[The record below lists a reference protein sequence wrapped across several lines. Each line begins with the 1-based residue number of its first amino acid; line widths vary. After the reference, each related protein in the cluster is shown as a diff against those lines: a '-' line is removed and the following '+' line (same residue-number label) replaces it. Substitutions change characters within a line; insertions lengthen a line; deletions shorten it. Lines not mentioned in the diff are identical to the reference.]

1 MRRYS
6 DAPLM
11 SGGTRYGSSETVYN
25 IRQAISSGAIKYRE
39 QVITETQRLD
49 VLAGIE
55 YGDSSLWWVI
65 AAASNIGW
73 GLQVPPGI
81 SLKIPRIEDVGKF
94 V

>member
-1 MRRYS
+1 MRRYA

-25 IRQAISSGAIKYRE
+25 IRNAISSGALRCRE
-39 QVITETQRLD
+39 QVMTETQRLD

-55 YGDSSLWWVI
+55 YGDSSLWWII

-73 GLQVPPGI
+73 GMQIPPGNLI
-81 SLKIPRIEDVGKF
+81 RIPRLEDVGKF
-94 V
+94 I

>member
-6 DAPLM
+6 GASLM
-11 SGGTRYGSSETVYN
+11 SGGTRYGTNETVYN
-25 IRQAISSGAIKYRE
+25 IRRAISSGALKCRE
-39 QVITETQRLD
+39 QSLSETQRLD

-55 YGDSSLWWVI
+55 YGDSSLWWII

-81 SLKIPRIEDVGKF
+81 LIKIPTLEDVRKYI
-94 V
+94 

>member
-1 MRRYS
+1 MRRYAG
-6 DAPLM
+6 APLM
-11 SGGTRYGSSETVYN
+11 SGGTRYGTSETVSN
-25 IRQAISSGAIKYRE
+25 IRQAVSSGAIKCRE
-39 QVITETQRLD
+39 QTMTETQRLD

-55 YGDSSLWWVI
+55 YGDSSLWWII

-81 SLKIPRIEDVGKF
+81 LIKIPSLDDAGKY